1 MWSREK
7 GEEVIDMSY
16 SDIGGDMFEIK
27 HISGFFS
34 NEVDY
39 SASSVLIY
47 FSVSKALI
55 IKMSIIVC
63 LYYPETVCAFCF
75 HFEFLWQI
83 LSYISLCGMC

>member
-7 GEEVIDMSY
+7 DEEVIDMSY
-16 SDIGGDMFEIK
+16 SDIGGDMFQIK
-27 HISGFFS
+27 HISGSFS

-47 FSVSKALI
+47 FSISKALI

-63 LYYPETVCAFCF
+63 LLSRNCMCF
-75 HFEFLWQI
+75 FF
-83 LSYISLCGMC
+83 SL